1 MVVLAVQCQFTQ
13 LRLLYLCMTLC
24 LVLYRLGCVAL
35 LCARCVALHLSSN
48 QTPALQQQF
57 ETAQLGQ
64 IVENCPELYFSVCM
78 T

>member
-13 LRLLYLCMTLC
+13 IRLLYLCMTLC

-48 QTPALQQQF
+48 QTPALLPSSSLKPPM
-57 ETAQLGQ
+57 LGQ
-64 IVENCPELYFSVCM
+64 FAKTSPELYFQHA
-78 T
+78 